1 LQYIHKNEKR
11 LTFCILCDARTMP
24 RFWNNYRKG
33 RTYHRPQ
40 QAIDVTATPSPTP
53 LSTSTSGDVPFPWFQ
68 VIVLLCINYNESVQA
83 QVIFP
88 FVPFAVAHW
97 GVKEHDI
104 GFYVGVLIASFFF
117 AQLLLVSWWGRL
129 ADHYG
134 RRPILLV
141 GLLGTAITMLI
152 FGFASNYYVALVSRF
167 LTGAM
172 NGNIAISKVY
182 MGELTTTKTQALGF
196 SLLSFTWGLGIV
208 TAPVIGGFLAD
219 PVTQFGPD
227 SILGRVPFVK
237 EYPYLLP
244 SLFSVLVS
252 VSAFIGGFFLL
263 PESEAWKKNNSQ
275 RLATLN
281 KSVSAKKS
289 VKARKESG
297 DGAKVSSKN
306 NADNVDIEEEEEEDE
321 VTAMI
326 TVDKVSIDENTINS
340 NNEGRPRKSTDDELD
355 GEIDGIESR
364 KPESP
369 PGHDSTSSSAAA
381 ATKATLSTQ
390 IGTDSKRKRK
400 GRIDSALHGNDDSIP
415 SGPLLPSDAK
425 ISDIL
430 KDKVVVSVVTA
441 YTMLSFVQIVFDE
454 LLPVL
459 FSTPIQEG
467 GFGFQSKDIGSMQ
480 IVQGISQIVWN
491 LVFFPTVSK
500 KFGLLPCFRFAMLMW
515 TPFALFPAIARLHPW
530 PPLMWAVAGSFLCLK
545 IVITAS
551 AFTCIILII
560 NNSTRGSA
568 LGAVNG
574 FAQASASFVR
584 CVGPLVGGGLY
595 TTSLIFGSY
604 LGTWKLHIAYAVVS
618 LMALST
624 FLFSFRVPKWV
635 QEVWVDNIK
644 AEDLEKSKNSG
655 VPQKEEGEEEDEE
668 ESTPLNLKVVGEHG

>member
-1 LQYIHKNEKR
+1 
-11 LTFCILCDARTMP
+11 M
-24 RFWNNYRKG
+24 WNIRKG
-33 RTYHRPQ
+33 RHYHRQP
-40 QAIDVTATPSPTP
+40 TLEGTPSSPLPTIDDNAP
-53 LSTSTSGDVPFPWFQ
+53 KFPWFK

-129 ADHYG
+129 ADYYG

-152 FGFASNYYVALVSRF
+152 FGFATNYYVALVSRF

-227 SILGRVPFVK
+227 SFLGRVPFVK

-244 SLFSVLVS
+244 SLFSVMVS
-252 VSAFIGGFFLL
+252 VTAFIGGFFLL
-263 PESEAWKKNNSQ
+263 PESEAWKKNNAL
-275 RLATLN
+275 RLASLN

-289 VKARKESG
+289 TKTKRNVPTGGGGKEA
-297 DGAKVSSKN
+297 DGAGINDNKIAN
-306 NADNVDIEEEEEEDE
+306 NDVDDDDEDE

-326 TVDKVSIDENTINS
+326 SADEVSIDEKIIKTHD
-340 NNEGRPRKSTDDELD
+340 EGRPRNSTDEELNS
-355 GEIDGIESR
+355 EIELMHSK
-364 KPESP
+364 KPESTP
-369 PGHDSTSSSAAA
+369 SHHSSSSSSSSAAA
-381 ATKATLSTQ
+381 AKNVSSKQ
-390 IGTDSKRKRK
+390 VGTDSKRKGK
-400 GRIDSALHGNDDSIP
+400 GRIDASMHLNDDSIP

-425 ISDIL
+425 LTDIL

-459 FSTPIQEG
+459 FSTPITEG

-500 KFGLLPCFRFAMLMW
+500 RFGLLPCFRFAMLMW
-515 TPFALFPAIARLHPW
+515 TPFVLFPAIARLHPW

-635 QEVWVDNIK
+635 QEVWVDNVR
-644 AEDLEKSKNSG
+644 AEDIDKKDAIEKEGGGRK
-655 VPQKEEGEEEDEE
+655 EGEEEDEEE
-668 ESTPLNLKVVGEHG
+668 ESTPLNLKVVGEH

>member
-1 LQYIHKNEKR
+1 M
-11 LTFCILCDARTMP
+11 A
-24 RFWNNYRKG
+24 RFWNKLGKNKTFRSVS
-33 RTYHRPQ
+33 TTSSTT
-40 QAIDVTATPSPTP
+40 TASTTKTTPVSSST
-53 LSTSTSGDVPFPWFQ
+53 TSTPNDTKFPWFQ
-68 VIVLLCINYNESVQA
+68 VIVLLCMNYNESVQG

-129 ADHYG
+129 ADQYG

-141 GLLGTAITMLI
+141 GLCGTAITMLI
-152 FGFASNYYVALVSRF
+152 FGFAKNYYIALGSRF

-227 SILGRVPFVK
+227 SILGQVPFVK

-244 SLFSVLVS
+244 SLFSVMVS
-252 VSAFIGGFFLL
+252 ITAFIGGFFLL
-263 PESEAWKKNNSQ
+263 PESEAWKKNNAQ
-275 RLATLN
+275 RLDSAN
-281 KSVSAKKS
+281 KTVSLRKS
-289 VKARKESG
+289 PKTKRISTPTNTIKQNESEK
-297 DGAKVSSKN
+297 DKDN
-306 NADNVDIEEEEEEDE
+306 NDIDEEGEGEE
-321 VTAMI
+321 TAMI
-326 TVDKVSIDENTINS
+326 TIDDSSDENIIKNQEK
-340 NNEGRPRKSTDDELD
+340 NHRPRNSTDEELD
-355 GEIDGIESR
+355 IEIHSTLSKTILNSPSSQNQNRGERIIQSKSSR
-364 KPESP
+364 KQGEEV
-369 PGHDSTSSSAAA
+369 
-381 ATKATLSTQ
+381 
-390 IGTDSKRKRK
+390 GTESKRKGK
-400 GRIDSALHGNDDSIP
+400 ERIGGTTLLITDDSVP
-415 SGPLLPSDAK
+415 SGPLLPADAK

-430 KDKVVVSVVTA
+430 KDKVVVAVVTA

-459 FSTPIQEG
+459 FSTPIAEG

-515 TPFALFPAIARLHPW
+515 TPFVLFPAIARLHPW
-530 PPLMWAVAGSFLCLK
+530 PPLMWAVAGTFLCLK

-618 LMALST
+618 FMALST
-624 FLFSFRVPKWV
+624 FLYSFRVPKWCQV
-635 QEVWVDNIK
+635 VWIDTIRADDVESNK
-644 AEDLEKSKNSG
+644 ATNEKNSG
-655 VPQKEEGEEEDEE
+655 EEEHDEDEE
-668 ESTPLNLKVVGEHG
+668 ESTPLNLQIIGGHS